1 MQAPARL
8 ATGFSTAG
16 SSEVEFD
23 RSKRTVG
30 ASGAEQRSPR
40 PAASKS
46 SRDPVAQLHDPIA
59 QLLLRLERSVDLLA
73 LAVPP
78 LHGEDELRRLQ
89 PRHRQIPARPRPVE
103 RLQSQPQP
111 SPWAGQDGHL
121 VGQECALPRGRL
133 LVPLVEQALS
143 LISNPEQQKPDDPG
157 GYRTRP
163 VTPPKACPPHAQH
176 QL

>member
-16 SSEVEFD
+16 SSEVELD
-23 RSKRTVG
+23 RSKPTVG
-30 ASGAEQRSPR
+30 ASGAEKRPPR
-40 PAASKS
+40 RAASKS

-78 LHGEDELRRLQ
+78 LHGEVELRRLQ

-103 RLQSQPQP
+103 RLQSLPQP
-111 SPWAGQDGHL
+111 APWAGQDGHL
-121 VGQECALPRGRL
+121 VGQDRALPGGRL
-133 LVPLVEQALS
+133 LVHLVEQALS
-143 LISNPEQQKPDDPG
+143 LISNPEQQKRDDTGGERTGSNQRPDEEL
-157 GYRTRP
+157 
-163 VTPPKACPPHAQH
+163 PH
-176 QL
+176 